1 MDVIGISEMQSKE
14 DSQEKV
20 DSSSNEKEVKVDDK
34 MVQIIIDNST
44 DVSLDDFQTNDKKVL
59 SVLNQD
65 SDVSDSLYTFNGL
78 VRKLGIHQQ
87 SLARSLQRLE
97 SADLIKKTDY
107 GYKLAKNLDSI
118 LVKKSRIDLENLSK
132 RASHQYEQFEQILQ
146 LYIPTDIK
154 VEDVVNKLL
163 GKWFGTLRWI
173 GIVEGDGGY
182 VLQWKSSDNYHVN
195 LKLVSRYAVV
205 ESDAS
210 GTRFK
215 SESIIHAHRI
225 LEQITKLLKRRQ
237 EGSVDKNR
245 FHSFSSY
252 N

>member
-1 MDVIGISEMQSKE
+1 MDTKDSHEKE
-14 DSQEKV
+14 EKPV
-20 DSSSNEKEVKVDDK
+20 NEKEVKVDDK
-34 MVQIIIDNST
+34 MVQIIIDDTSN
-44 DVSLDDFQTNDKKVL
+44 VSLDDFQTNDKKVL
-59 SVLNQD
+59 SLLNQD
-65 SDVSDSLYTFNGL
+65 GGVSDNKYTFNGL

-87 SLARSLQRLE
+87 SLARSLHRLE
-97 SADLIKKTDY
+97 SAGLVKKTDY
-107 GYKLAKNLDSI
+107 GYKLTKNLDSI

-132 RASHQYEQFEQILQ
+132 TISHQYAQFEQIIQ
-146 LYIPTDIK
+146 LYIPTTVK

-182 VLQWKSSDNYHVN
+182 VLQWESNDKYHVN

-210 GTRFK
+210 GAKNK
-215 SESIIHAHRI
+215 SEATINAHRI
-225 LEQITKLLKRRQ
+225 LEQITKLLKESQ
-237 EGSVDKNR
+237 ERSDGKSR
-245 FHSFSSY
+245 YSSFGLY

>member
-1 MDVIGISEMQSKE
+1 MENKDSEKQDKPT
-14 DSQEKV
+14 
-20 DSSSNEKEVKVDDK
+20 NEKEVKVDDK
-34 MVQIIIDNST
+34 MVQIIIDNSV

-59 SVLNQD
+59 SLLNQD
-65 SDVSDSLYTFNGL
+65 SDINANQYTFNGL

-87 SLARSLQRLE
+87 SLTRSLHRLE
-97 SADLIKKTDY
+97 SVGLVKKTDY
-107 GYKLAKNLDSI
+107 GYTLTKNLDSI

-132 RASHQYEQFEQILQ
+132 NITRHYEQFEQILQ

-173 GIVEGDGGY
+173 GIIEGDDGY
-182 VLQWKSSDNYHVN
+182 VLQWASSDKYHVY
-195 LKLVSRYAVV
+195 LKLVSRYAIV

-210 GTRFK
+210 GAKLK
-215 SESIIHAHRI
+215 SESMINAHKI
-225 LEQITKLLKRRQ
+225 LEQITKLLKERQ
-237 EGSVDKNR
+237 EMPDNKNSYR
-245 FHSFSSY
+245 SFDHY

>member
-1 MDVIGISEMQSKE
+1 MENKDSEKQDKPT
-14 DSQEKV
+14 
-20 DSSSNEKEVKVDDK
+20 NEKEVKVDDK
-34 MVQIIIDNST
+34 MVQIIIDNSA

-59 SVLNQD
+59 SLLNQD
-65 SDVSDSLYTFNGL
+65 SDVNANQYTFNGL

-87 SLARSLQRLE
+87 SLTRSLHRLE
-97 SADLIKKTDY
+97 SAGLVKKTDY
-107 GYKLAKNLDSI
+107 GYTLTKNLDSI

-132 RASHQYEQFEQILQ
+132 SITRHYEQFEQILQ

-173 GIVEGDGGY
+173 GIVEGDDGY
-182 VLQWKSSDNYHVN
+182 VLQWASSDKYHVH
-195 LKLVSRYAVV
+195 LKLVSRYAIV

-210 GTRFK
+210 GAKLK
-215 SESIIHAHRI
+215 SESIIHAHKI
-225 LEQITKLLKRRQ
+225 LEQITKLLKERQ
-237 EGSVDKNR
+237 ERPDNNNSYR
-245 FHSFSSY
+245 SFGHY

>member
-1 MDVIGISEMQSKE
+1 MENK
-14 DSQEKV
+14 DSQEKK
-20 DSSSNEKEVKVDDK
+20 DTPTNEKEVKVDDK
-34 MVQIIIDNST
+34 MVQIIIDNSA

-59 SVLNQD
+59 SLLNQD
-65 SDVSDSLYTFNGL
+65 SDVNDNQYTFNGL

-87 SLARSLQRLE
+87 SLTRSLHRLE
-97 SADLIKKTDY
+97 SAGLVKKTDY
-107 GYKLAKNLDSI
+107 GYKLIKNLDSI

-132 RASHQYEQFEQILQ
+132 RISNQCEQFEQILQ

-182 VLQWKSSDNYHVN
+182 VLQWASSDKYHVN

-205 ESDAS
+205 ESDAL
-210 GTRFK
+210 GAKLK
-215 SESIIHAHRI
+215 SESIINAHKI
-225 LEQITKLLKRRQ
+225 LAQITKLLKERQ
-237 EGSVDKNR
+237 ERPDDKNSYR
-245 FHSFSSY
+245 SFGHY

>member
-1 MDVIGISEMQSKE
+1 MENKDSEKQDKPT
-14 DSQEKV
+14 
-20 DSSSNEKEVKVDDK
+20 NEKEVKVDDK
-34 MVQIIIDNST
+34 MVQIIIDNSA

-59 SVLNQD
+59 SLLNQD
-65 SDVSDSLYTFNGL
+65 SDVNANQYTFNGL

-87 SLARSLQRLE
+87 SLTRSLHRLE
-97 SADLIKKTDY
+97 SAGLVKKTDY
-107 GYKLAKNLDSI
+107 GYTLTKNLDSI

-132 RASHQYEQFEQILQ
+132 SITRHYEQFEQILQ

-173 GIVEGDGGY
+173 GIVEGDDGY
-182 VLQWKSSDNYHVN
+182 VLQWASNDKYHVY
-195 LKLVSRYAVV
+195 LKLVSRYAIV

-210 GTRFK
+210 GAKLK
-215 SESIIHAHRI
+215 SESIIHAHKI
-225 LEQITKLLKRRQ
+225 LEQITKLLKERQ
-237 EGSVDKNR
+237 ERLDDNNSYR
-245 FHSFSSY
+245 SFGHY

>member
-1 MDVIGISEMQSKE
+1 MEDK
-14 DSQEKV
+14 DSQEKK
-20 DSSSNEKEVKVDDK
+20 DKPANEKEIKVDDK
-34 MVQIIIDNST
+34 MVQIIIDNSA

-59 SVLNQD
+59 SLLNQD
-65 SDVSDSLYTFNGL
+65 SDVNDNQYTFNGL

-87 SLARSLQRLE
+87 SLTRSLHRLE
-97 SADLIKKTDY
+97 SAGLVKKTDY
-107 GYKLAKNLDSI
+107 GYTLTKNLDSI

-132 RASHQYEQFEQILQ
+132 RISHQCEQFEQILQ

-182 VLQWKSSDNYHVN
+182 VLQWASSDKYHVN

-210 GTRFK
+210 GAKLK
-215 SESIIHAHRI
+215 SESIIHAHKI
-225 LEQITKLLKRRQ
+225 LEQITKLLKERQ
-237 EGSVDKNR
+237 GRSGDTNSYR
-245 FHSFSSY
+245 SFGHY

>member
-1 MDVIGISEMQSKE
+1 MQDK
-14 DSQEKV
+14 DSQEKDDKPV
-20 DSSSNEKEVKVDDK
+20 NQKEVKVDDK
-34 MVQIIIDNST
+34 MVQIIIDNSA

-65 SDVSDSLYTFNGL
+65 SDVSDNQYTFNGL
-78 VRKLGIHQQ
+78 VRKLKIHQQ
-87 SLARSLQRLE
+87 SLTRSLRRLE
-97 SADLIKKTDY
+97 SAGLIKKTDY
-107 GYKLAKNLDSI
+107 GYRLAKNLDSI

-132 RASHQYEQFEQILQ
+132 RISPQYEQFEQILQ
-146 LYIPTDIK
+146 LYIPTDIP
-154 VEDVVNKLL
+154 VEDVIAKLL

-182 VLQWKSSDNYHVN
+182 VLQWASSDKYHVN

-210 GTRFK
+210 GAKLK
-215 SESIIHAHRI
+215 SESIIHAQKI
-225 LEQITKLLKRRQ
+225 LEQITKLLK
-237 EGSVDKNR
+237 EKPAEKNR
-245 FHSFSSY
+245 FHSFQSY

>member
-1 MDVIGISEMQSKE
+1 MDAKDSHEKE
-14 DSQEKV
+14 EKPA
-20 DSSSNEKEVKVDDK
+20 NEKEVKVDDK
-34 MVQIIIDNST
+34 MVQIIIDDTSN
-44 DVSLDDFQTNDKKVL
+44 VSLDDFQTNDKKVL
-59 SVLNQD
+59 SLLNQD
-65 SDVSDSLYTFNGL
+65 GGVSDNKYTFNGL

-87 SLARSLQRLE
+87 SLARSLHRLE
-97 SADLIKKTDY
+97 SAGLVKKTDY
-107 GYKLAKNLDSI
+107 GYKLTKNLDSI

-132 RASHQYEQFEQILQ
+132 TILHQYAQFEQIIQ
-146 LYIPTDIK
+146 LYIPTTVK

-182 VLQWKSSDNYHVN
+182 VLQWESNDKYHVN

-210 GTRFK
+210 GAKNK
-215 SESIIHAHRI
+215 SEATINAHRI
-225 LEQITKLLKRRQ
+225 LEQITKLLKESQ
-237 EGSVDKNR
+237 ERSDGKNR
-245 FHSFSSY
+245 YSSFGLY